1 MLIRYQ
7 LAFGLIPNMI
17 DFTQFLFSAEVVVKM
32 VAANSSQLVDFLLFL
47 LNAIVSQWHSKGSGI
62 VKIFHCKNKR
72 NFARRGVIFNYSY

>member
-17 DFTQFLFSAEVVVKM
+17 DFMQFIFSAEVVVKM
-32 VAANSSQLVDFLLFL
+32 VAANSSHLVDFLLFL

-62 VKIFHCKNKR
+62 IKIFHWKNKR